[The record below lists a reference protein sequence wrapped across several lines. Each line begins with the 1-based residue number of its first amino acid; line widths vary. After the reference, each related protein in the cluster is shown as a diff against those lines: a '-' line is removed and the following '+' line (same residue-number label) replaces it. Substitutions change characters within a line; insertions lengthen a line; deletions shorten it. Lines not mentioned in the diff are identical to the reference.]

1 MKNQIAKNKFKK
13 VEGLEKI
20 PFMPMP
26 YNLAYSMRW
35 WKTKSIPDVEDAGG
49 SFNLDLYF
57 QIMNYHLQEPNFGIE
72 EKEEAEIINSKF
84 SLISNIIN
92 YFRK

>member
-1 MKNQIAKNKFKK
+1 MKNQIVKPKLKK
-13 VEGLEKI
+13 VEKLEKI
-20 PFMPMP
+20 PYMPMP

-57 QIMNYHLQEPNFGIE
+57 QIMNYHLQEPNFGVK
-72 EKEEAEIINSKF
+72 EKEQAKIINSKF
-84 SLISNIIN
+84 SLINIIN

>member
-1 MKNQIAKNKFKK
+1 MKNKK
-13 VEGLEKI
+13 IEQLNVEKI

-57 QIMNYHLQEPNFGIE
+57 QIMNYHLQEPDYFGIK
-72 EKEEAEIINSKF
+72 KEETIINKKS
-84 SLISNIIN
+84 SLINVVLN

>member
-1 MKNQIAKNKFKK
+1 MKNQITKNKFKK
-13 VEGLEKI
+13 VEELEKI
-20 PFMPMP
+20 PYMPMP

-57 QIMNYHLQEPNFGIE
+57 QIMNYHLQAPNFGIE
-72 EKEEAEIINSKF
+72 EKEEEKIINTKF
-84 SLISNIIN
+84 SLTNIIN